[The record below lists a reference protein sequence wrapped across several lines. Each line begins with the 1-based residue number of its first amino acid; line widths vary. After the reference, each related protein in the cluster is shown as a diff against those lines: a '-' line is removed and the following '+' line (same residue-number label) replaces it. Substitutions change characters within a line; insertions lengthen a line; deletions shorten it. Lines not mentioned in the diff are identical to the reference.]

1 VKRPLI
7 ELGRKQIS
15 QAALDVFNHQA
26 KVILSILC
34 EYAGVANRVAYRAEN
49 RNPSECA
56 TLRTTISGFVFFCRT
71 LPMSQ
76 ERRAGGKR
84 SATASQVRYHV
95 WFLPAFESFPSSCSF
110 WAAQRMSYC
119 HV

>member
-34 EYAGVANRVAYRAEN
+34 EYAGVANRVAYRAEIH
-49 RNPSECA
+49 R
-56 TLRTTISGFVFFCRT
+56 I
-71 LPMSQ
+71 LPQ
-76 ERRAGGKR
+76 
-84 SATASQVRYHV
+84 
-95 WFLPAFESFPSSCSF
+95 
-110 WAAQRMSYC
+110 
-119 HV
+119 